1 MAGVEKLGSEAGRWT
16 YATSAAGRSGK
27 PAPAPPPEADPAA
40 AQAAVARQR
49 SVVVN
54 DMLRVLDVN
63 VRFRVEED
71 YGLVRIEVVDGNT
84 GEIIR
89 TVPPE
94 YFLRATATLPRA
106 IGTKGLILDEDV

>member
-1 MAGVEKLGSEAGRWT
+1 MAGVEKLGSEAGRLT

-27 PAPAPPPEADPAA
+27 PAPPPEADPAA